1 MPFVMKETQFVLD
14 NAHSLF
20 NHCHASTI
28 VRVPNS
34 ERLLTAFF
42 AGDKEGSGNTAIWLA
57 IKEGNDWQP
66 AQPVV
71 KNLGVAHWNPV
82 LHVDPS
88 TGNIWLFYKTGPDVH
103 SWTTQYVISKD
114 GGNSWSLPSELVSG
128 DVTPRGPVKNKVLV
142 MSNGEWLAPGSVEDD
157 RYWDAFVDISSDN
170 GQHWQRVDIP
180 IAHHQ
185 GGQAEHE
192 IWQGLKDDALW
203 ETDLQRVFQWDGV
216 IQPTLWGSQPGHV
229 HAMMRST
236 RGKIYRSDSTDY
248 GRSWCPAYATTLPNN
263 NSGIDVVSFADG
275 LLALVYNPNSGNW
288 SRRYPISVSLSSDNG
303 STWSEPFD
311 LLDGEGEFSYPAIIA
326 ENNTLHVTFTWNRKN
341 IVYQQL
347 IATQ

>member
-28 VRVPNS
+28 ARVPNS

-71 KNLGVAHWNPV
+71 KNPGVAHWNPV

-203 ETDLQRVFQWDGV
+203 ETDLQRVFQWD
-216 IQPTLWGSQPGHV
+216 
-229 HAMMRST
+229 
-236 RGKIYRSDSTDY
+236 
-248 GRSWCPAYATTLPNN
+248 
-263 NSGIDVVSFADG
+263 
-275 LLALVYNPNSGNW
+275 
-288 SRRYPISVSLSSDNG
+288 SRR
-303 STWSEPFD
+303 
-311 LLDGEGEFSYPAIIA
+311 
-326 ENNTLHVTFTWNRKN
+326 
-341 IVYQQL
+341 
-347 IATQ
+347 

>member
-28 VRVPNS
+28 ARVPNS

-71 KNLGVAHWNPV
+71 KNPGVAHWNPV

-142 MSNGEWLAPGSVEDD
+142 MSNGE
-157 RYWDAFVDISSDN
+157 
-170 GQHWQRVDIP
+170 
-180 IAHHQ
+180 
-185 GGQAEHE
+185 
-192 IWQGLKDDALW
+192 
-203 ETDLQRVFQWDGV
+203 
-216 IQPTLWGSQPGHV
+216 
-229 HAMMRST
+229 
-236 RGKIYRSDSTDY
+236 
-248 GRSWCPAYATTLPNN
+248 
-263 NSGIDVVSFADG
+263 
-275 LLALVYNPNSGNW
+275 
-288 SRRYPISVSLSSDNG
+288 
-303 STWSEPFD
+303 
-311 LLDGEGEFSYPAIIA
+311 
-326 ENNTLHVTFTWNRKN
+326 
-341 IVYQQL
+341 
-347 IATQ
+347 